1 MMRGLTG
8 VFPDGAV
15 ALVTGGS
22 RGIGA
27 AAALALAQAGC
38 RVVVAYRAKADKAE
52 KTAVR
57 VRELGR
63 DCLTVR
69 ADVTDE
75 TQVIAL
81 FRTIREQFGR
91 LDTAVLNSG
100 VTADGH
106 AAGMSLAKW
115 DQAIGT
121 NLTGTF
127 CCLRE
132 TVRAMYSAGGS
143 IVLTSSTSGVAGR
156 PGQANYAASK
166 GGIIAMAKSVCQE
179 TAGRGIRVN
188 CVAPGFIATD
198 MVRRTPRRVVEQA
211 ERLIPLGRLGQPEE
225 VANAI
230 VFLASPLASYVTGKV
245 LTIDGGMING

>member
-1 MMRGLTG
+1 MKSLTG
-8 VFPDGAV
+8 VFPDETV
-15 ALVTGGS
+15 ALVTGAS

-38 RVVVAYRAKADKAE
+38 HVVIAYRTKTEKAE
-52 KTAVR
+52 ETATR
-57 VRELGR
+57 IRELGR
-63 DCLTVR
+63 ECLTVR

-75 TQVIAL
+75 AQVIAL
-81 FRTIREQFGR
+81 FRTIRERFGR

-115 DQAIGT
+115 DQAIST

-132 TVRAMYSAGGS
+132 AVRAMYSGGGS

-179 TAGRGIRVN
+179 TAGHGIRVN
-188 CVAPGFIATD
+188 CVAPGFIVTD
-198 MVRRTPRRVVEQA
+198 MVRKMPRRVMEQA
-211 ERLIPLGRLGQPEE
+211 EQLIPLGRLGRPEE

-230 VFLASPLASYVTGKV
+230 VFLASPLASYITGKV